1 MINLPLKNMNL
12 SYFPPVAEN
21 KRSNKTCKMFFSHLN
36 EQYFHFYW
44 LVHCIKRQAKE
55 FEIFRLIDKLGL
67 KHSKSWCLFP
77 KLIKAPIIPPFLFF
91 LFYLKAKSGMY
102 LKWVEADK
110 LLAHD
115 EFNEC
120 NVPHG
125 SPRSTPAACLHN
137 QSLRAA
143 HFLRRGR

>member
-1 MINLPLKNMNL
+1 M
-12 SYFPPVAEN
+12 S
-21 KRSNKTCKMFFSHLN
+21 FSETHQSTHN
-36 EQYFHFYW
+36 S
-44 LVHCIKRQAKE
+44 A
-55 FEIFRLIDKLGL
+55 
-67 KHSKSWCLFP
+67 
-77 KLIKAPIIPPFLFF
+77 FLF

-110 LLAHD
+110 LLAQD